1 MKNHLVFN
9 SILACGMLFAF
20 SGCGKEEALP
30 VLPTKM
36 SSDVVS
42 ESFNVTF
49 LFSEQAILKAKLSAG
64 LVQEKKEGEK
74 DANTSVHYFERG
86 VKLEFYDA
94 EGILETTLTSQR
106 GKMNKEAKLAD
117 LQGKVVAQGKE
128 GSRLETEQLFWDE
141 KNDKIYTAGF
151 VRIQT
156 PTRILEGDGFES
168 NTGLTRYRIIKA
180 RGQLNVEN
188 IE

>member
-1 MKNHLVFN
+1 MHFHSVAVFG
-9 SILACGMLFAF
+9 IGAVLLF
-20 SGCGKEEALP
+20 SGCGKEEKLP

-49 LFSEQAILKAKLSAG
+49 IFSEHAVIKAKLHTG

-74 DANTSVHYFERG
+74 EAHSSVHYFERG
-86 VKLEFYDA
+86 VKIEFYDA
-94 EGILETTLTSQR
+94 NGELETTLTAQR
-106 GKMNKEAKLAD
+106 GKMNKEAGLAD
-117 LQGKVVAQGKE
+117 LQGKVVAVGRE

-151 VRIQT
+151 VHIQT
-156 PTRILEGDGFES
+156 PSRILEGDGFES